1 MFNWDLNEVIS
12 DSEGKPEWT
21 GVEWCVFSK
30 LFPRKNALIINLEL
44 GDPLNLF
51 PFHIFLLSFYFI
63 LCVWAF

>member
-30 LFPRKNALIINLEL
+30 LFPRKNALLINLEL
-44 GDPLNLF
+44 GDPFNLF
-51 PFHIFLLSFYFI
+51 PFHIFY
-63 LCVWAF
+63 